1 MEAAALAVCISSRE
15 YSPESTPIWLH
26 PPTPSATPNRSC
38 MVLAG
43 LAIATIAHV
52 HMTDACRLSATL
64 TRDLQTLIDLQTL
77 VEICSRSSRVAVAV
91 KAQLPR
97 NLPSSV
103 MKYASSPPLS
113 IFSGCGI
120 MDAPICSFRLLSSSR
135 CSLQKCDCYETPAS
149 EGTLHSN
156 LANCILTL
164 RCFHFQM
171 VCSLVLSQESLSQSC

>member
-26 PPTPSATPNRSC
+26 PPTPSATPDRNC
-38 MVLAG
+38 VVLAG
-43 LAIATIAHV
+43 PAIATIAHV
-52 HMTDACRLSATL
+52 HMTDACRVSATL
-64 TRDLQTLIDLQTL
+64 TRDLQTL
-77 VEICSRSSRVAVAV
+77 VEICLRSSRVAVAV

-120 MDAPICSFRLLSSSR
+120 MDAPICNLKLLSSSY
-135 CSLQKCDCYETPAS
+135 CPLQRSDCYETPAS
-149 EGTLHSN
+149 EATMHSDEQ
-156 LANCILTL
+156 IVFL
-164 RCFHFQM
+164 RCGVSIFR
-171 VCSLVLSQESLSQSC
+171 